1 MALVAS
7 GGFGQHKCPDNSL
20 GRSMAN
26 DSPLELATI
35 ARSAARLGGEVL
47 RSWRGRFQTH
57 CKGGSDFVTDA
68 DFASQQAV
76 LEEIRRHRPSDLFVG
91 EEGDSAKLRPGRD
104 ELAWIVDP
112 LDGTTNYVHGFPCYG
127 VSIGVARGSHLLAG
141 AVYDPERDELFWAS
155 AGGGAHLESPQGA
168 GPIGVSAVKQ
178 LDQALVAMSLPAN
191 VTATSPDLLDF
202 VRLAVRCQ
210 GVRRL
215 GSAALNL
222 AYVACGKLDANW
234 AREINP
240 WDVAAGVLLVQEAGG
255 AVSNAHGGPFDLW
268 RADYVVGST
277 AGLHCELVAAING

>member
-1 MALVAS
+1 
-7 GGFGQHKCPDNSL
+7 
-20 GRSMAN
+20 MAN
-26 DSPLELATI
+26 DSPLELAAL
-35 ARSAARLGGEVL
+35 ARSAARLGGEAL

-57 CKGGSDFVTDA
+57 SKGGSDFVTDA

-91 EEGDSAKLRPGRD
+91 EEGESARLRPGRD

-127 VSIGVARGSHLLAG
+127 VSIGVARGSRLIAG
-141 AVYDPERDELFWAS
+141 AVYDPERDELFWA
-155 AGGGAHLESPQGA
+155 AEGEGAHLESPQGA
-168 GPIGVSAVKQ
+168 RESPQGARPISVSAVTE

-210 GVRRL
+210 GVRRM

-234 AREINP
+234 AREIHP

-255 AVSNAHGGPFDLW
+255 AVSSAGGGPFDLW
-268 RADYVVGST
+268 RADYVVASSS
-277 AGLHCELVAAING
+277 ALHSELVAAING